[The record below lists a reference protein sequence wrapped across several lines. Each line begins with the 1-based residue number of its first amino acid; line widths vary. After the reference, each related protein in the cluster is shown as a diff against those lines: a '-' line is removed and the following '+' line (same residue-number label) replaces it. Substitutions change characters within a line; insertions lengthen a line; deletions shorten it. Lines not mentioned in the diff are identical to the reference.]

1 MLEKANAESRAVSAA
16 RPKVADYPFT
26 TLYPNLGV
34 VSLAPDRS
42 FVVADV
48 PGLIEGAAE
57 GAGLGIRFLKHLS
70 RTRLLL
76 HLVDVA
82 PMDESSDPVDGA
94 HAMVA
99 EPRAFADVLEAFPD
113 LVLDLPNDPQVVT
126 NNYVVDFDHPVLG
139 PTKWT
144 QTPVTYSK
152 TPLST
157 RKMAP
162 AHGENTEDILID
174 LLDYTWDDLVAL
186 KDKGVIL

>member
-1 MLEKANAESRAVSAA
+1 MELLDEFFASKSSEEWVRILTGNEEVIWERVQ
-16 RPKVADYPFT
+16 
-26 TLYPNLGV
+26 
-34 VSLAPDRS
+34 
-42 FVVADV
+42 
-48 PGLIEGAAE
+48 
-57 GAGLGIRFLKHLS
+57 
-70 RTRLLL
+70 RT
-76 HLVDVA
+76 
-82 PMDESSDPVDGA
+82 
-94 HAMVA
+94 
-99 EPRAFADVLEAFPD
+99 
-113 LVLDLPNDPQVVT
+113 LDLPTDPQVVA
-126 NNYVVDFDHPVLG
+126 NSYVVDFDHPVLG